1 MIYDI
6 SVITMLALFLFS
18 FVVLIR
24 WILKKFFK
32 INIPNLSRI
41 RIVVVSL
48 LSGLLIVGLGYQF
61 RTSAQKRM
69 DEQSESK
76 AAIESGKKARAKS
89 ESKAAIESS
98 KKARAKS
105 GSKAAI
111 ESSKKA
117 RAKSESKA
125 AIESSKKARAKS
137 ESKAAI
143 ESSKKARAKS
153 ESKAAIESSRKARA
167 KSESKA
173 AIESSKKARAKS
185 ESKAAIESS
194 KKARAK
200 SESKAAI
207 ESSKK
212 ARAKSESKA
221 AIESSK
227 KAKTKK
233 PKQQYKNIETIFNMH
248 SIKYLSNRRIF
259 AKGAGVVLRNFKVI
273 DFGAD
278 KMKQYHV
285 LIAPK
290 NASHTYFLLVFG
302 DDLYKGRITYDSRI
316 TVFGSLNGKSRINDS
331 QINSGIAQR
340 YAGKR
345 VILVLIDK
353 IQVKN

>member
-1 MIYDI
+1 
-6 SVITMLALFLFS
+6 MLALFLFS

-69 DEQSESK
+69 DEQ
-76 AAIESGKKARAKS
+76 
-89 ESKAAIESS
+89 
-98 KKARAKS
+98 
-105 GSKAAI
+105 
-111 ESSKKA
+111 
-117 RAKSESKA
+117 
-125 AIESSKKARAKS
+125 
-137 ESKAAI
+137 
-143 ESSKKARAKS
+143 
-153 ESKAAIESSRKARA
+153 
-167 KSESKA
+167 
-173 AIESSKKARAKS
+173 
-185 ESKAAIESS
+185 
-194 KKARAK
+194 
-200 SESKAAI
+200 
-207 ESSKK
+207 
-212 ARAKSESKA
+212 SESKA

>member
-1 MIYDI
+1 
-6 SVITMLALFLFS
+6 
-18 FVVLIR
+18 
-24 WILKKFFK
+24 
-32 INIPNLSRI
+32 
-41 RIVVVSL
+41 
-48 LSGLLIVGLGYQF
+48 
-61 RTSAQKRM
+61 
-69 DEQSESK
+69 
-76 AAIESGKKARAKS
+76 
-89 ESKAAIESS
+89 
-98 KKARAKS
+98 
-105 GSKAAI
+105 
-111 ESSKKA
+111 
-117 RAKSESKA
+117 
-125 AIESSKKARAKS
+125 
-137 ESKAAI
+137 
-143 ESSKKARAKS
+143 
-153 ESKAAIESSRKARA
+153 
-167 KSESKA
+167 
-173 AIESSKKARAKS
+173 
-185 ESKAAIESS
+185 
-194 KKARAK
+194 KARAK

>member
-76 AAIESGKKARAKS
+76 AAIES
-89 ESKAAIESS
+89 
-98 KKARAKS
+98 
-105 GSKAAI
+105 
-111 ESSKKA
+111 SKKA
-117 RAKSESKA
+117 RAKSESKV
-125 AIESSKKARAKS
+125 AIESSKKAR
-137 ESKAAI
+137 
-143 ESSKKARAKS
+143 
-153 ESKAAIESSRKARA
+153 
-167 KSESKA
+167 
-173 AIESSKKARAKS
+173 
-185 ESKAAIESS
+185 
-194 KKARAK
+194 
-200 SESKAAI
+200 
-207 ESSKK
+207 
-212 ARAKSESKA
+212 
-221 AIESSK
+221 
-227 KAKTKK
+227 TKK

>member
-76 AAIESGKKARAKS
+76 AAIES
-89 ESKAAIESS
+89 S
-98 KKARAKS
+98 KKAR
-105 GSKAAI
+105 
-111 ESSKKA
+111 
-117 RAKSESKA
+117 
-125 AIESSKKARAKS
+125 
-137 ESKAAI
+137 
-143 ESSKKARAKS
+143 
-153 ESKAAIESSRKARA
+153 
-167 KSESKA
+167 
-173 AIESSKKARAKS
+173 
-185 ESKAAIESS
+185 
-194 KKARAK
+194 
-200 SESKAAI
+200 
-207 ESSKK
+207 
-212 ARAKSESKA
+212 
-221 AIESSK
+221 
-227 KAKTKK
+227 TKK

>member
-1 MIYDI
+1 MQLRGNFKLIYDI
-6 SVITMLALFLFS
+6 SVITMLTLFLFS

-69 DEQSESK
+69 DEQ
-76 AAIESGKKARAKS
+76 
-89 ESKAAIESS
+89 
-98 KKARAKS
+98 
-105 GSKAAI
+105 
-111 ESSKKA
+111 
-117 RAKSESKA
+117 
-125 AIESSKKARAKS
+125 
-137 ESKAAI
+137 
-143 ESSKKARAKS
+143 
-153 ESKAAIESSRKARA
+153 
-167 KSESKA
+167 
-173 AIESSKKARAKS
+173 
-185 ESKAAIESS
+185 
-194 KKARAK
+194 

>member
-69 DEQSESK
+69 DEQ
-76 AAIESGKKARAKS
+76 
-89 ESKAAIESS
+89 
-98 KKARAKS
+98 
-105 GSKAAI
+105 
-111 ESSKKA
+111 
-117 RAKSESKA
+117 
-125 AIESSKKARAKS
+125 
-137 ESKAAI
+137 
-143 ESSKKARAKS
+143 
-153 ESKAAIESSRKARA
+153 
-167 KSESKA
+167 
-173 AIESSKKARAKS
+173 
-185 ESKAAIESS
+185 
-194 KKARAK
+194 

>member
-1 MIYDI
+1 
-6 SVITMLALFLFS
+6 
-18 FVVLIR
+18 
-24 WILKKFFK
+24 
-32 INIPNLSRI
+32 
-41 RIVVVSL
+41 
-48 LSGLLIVGLGYQF
+48 
-61 RTSAQKRM
+61 
-69 DEQSESK
+69 
-76 AAIESGKKARAKS
+76 
-89 ESKAAIESS
+89 AIESS
-98 KKARAKS
+98 KKAR
-105 GSKAAI
+105 
-111 ESSKKA
+111 
-117 RAKSESKA
+117 
-125 AIESSKKARAKS
+125 
-137 ESKAAI
+137 
-143 ESSKKARAKS
+143 
-153 ESKAAIESSRKARA
+153 
-167 KSESKA
+167 
-173 AIESSKKARAKS
+173 
-185 ESKAAIESS
+185 
-194 KKARAK
+194 
-200 SESKAAI
+200 
-207 ESSKK
+207 
-212 ARAKSESKA
+212 
-221 AIESSK
+221 
-227 KAKTKK
+227 TKK